1 MGRENVVWSRS
12 GHADAAAAWASRE
25 PPGLDVL
32 RGWADGTLEEQLDAF
47 CGAVRALD
55 TGGADHPDAVL
66 ALGLRVLDARRVG
79 WRKSRLV
86 GLRIDL
92 LEAGARGLLA
102 GGRPFGAAWLGLIA
116 EGIGGPPPD
125 PTWLASALSVARAC
139 PSAPERTSA
148 GLVARGRLLEALDT
162 ARREASGGAHLALCE
177 AALAGDVEP
186 LQAASHDG
194 PSLALAHLFAHGLPE
209 RRASHRLPDLAA
221 GLDPLVDALDDRGPA
236 QGAVEDRLLRVAR
249 PLEDAVTGPDATRGL
264 LAVGAVLRFAH
275 QARRPA
281 VVRFLLALLHDWSA
295 RVSDGHSQDV
305 YRTATDIVETVDLP
319 VLAESSWA
327 RTARTLTLLT
337 ELGAAFGAA
346 RVRQLFRSTHRAKR
360 LTDEE
365 REALGRVFVRHARR
379 MKGPLMKVAQHM
391 GYGGVPL
398 SPRVARQLAALCDR
412 SPALPFDRVHE
423 VLTDELGDPRRIF
436 ASIEPVPLGTGSV
449 GQVHGA
455 RLHDGREVAVKVLYP
470 GIRDAIRHDV
480 RLLGMATPLLR
491 ILVPR
496 TPWGDVV
503 DELEAELLGETD
515 LHREAELQRAFAA
528 GFADDPHVRVPRPID
543 GMVTERVLVM
553 DRAVG
558 ERLEPFAASADRAS
572 RQRATDAL
580 YRFFLRDIGANAL
593 YADFNPGNVL
603 FADDAV
609 WCMDFGCVKRWD
621 DGMHVKIRAFV
632 TGAVLRDPARF
643 RPAARALDVTSDP
656 DHFDYDRLLALF
668 DPETYRRTDA
678 AGRPLPFEPHD
689 VFRLVAGFRLRTD
702 QTLQPYHLF
711 GIRAYFSFIA
721 LVVHLGCSDTGMEVA
736 RAVIERAEAA
746 TPGPDALD
754 VPLPTEATR

>member
-12 GHADAAAAWASRE
+12 GHADAVAAWATRT

-32 RGWADGTLEEQLDAF
+32 RAWADGTLEQQLDAF
-47 CGAVRALD
+47 CGAVEAVRS
-55 TGGADHPDAVL
+55 GADDPDAVL
-66 ALGLRVLDARRVG
+66 SLALGILDARRVD

-92 LEAGARGLLA
+92 LEAGAHGLQA
-102 GGRPFGAAWLGLIA
+102 RGRPFGAAWLGLIA
-116 EGIGGPPPD
+116 EGIGGTPPD
-125 PTWLASALSVARAC
+125 PTLLASALSVATAS
-139 PSAPERTSA
+139 PTAPEHTSD
-148 GLVARGRLLEALDT
+148 GLVARGRLLEALDA
-162 ARREASGGAHLALCE
+162 ARRDGAHGFPQALCA

-186 LQAASHDG
+186 LQAPSLESG
-194 PSLALAHLFAHGLPE
+194 PLALAHLFAHALPE
-209 RRASHRLPDLAA
+209 RRAAHRLPEL
-221 GLDPLVDALDDRGPA
+221 GPGWDPLVDALAAPDEGA
-236 QGAVEDRLLRVAR
+236 AVEERLLRLTR
-249 PLEDAVTGPDATRGL
+249 PLELAVTGPDAARGL
-264 LAVGAVLRFAH
+264 LGVGAVLRFAH

-281 VVRFLLALLHDWSA
+281 VVRFLLALLHDWSL
-295 RVSDGHSQDV
+295 RVSEGCSRDV

-360 LTDEE
+360 LTDDE

-412 SPALPFDRVHE
+412 SPAMPFDRVQE
-423 VLTDELGDPRRIF
+423 VLTEELGDPRRVF
-436 ASIEPVPLGTGSV
+436 ASIEPMPLGTGSV

-455 RLHDGREVAVKVLYP
+455 RLHDGRHVAVKVLYP
-470 GIRDAIRHDV
+470 GIRDAIAHDV
-480 RLLGMATPLLR
+480 RLLGMSTPLLR

-503 DELEAELLGETD
+503 DELEAELLRETD
-515 LHREAELQRAFAA
+515 LHREAGLQRAFAD
-528 GFADDPHVRVPRPID
+528 GFADDPHVRVPRPVD
-543 GMVTERVLVM
+543 ELVTERVLVM

-558 ERLEPFAASADRAS
+558 ERLEPFAARADQAA

-609 WCMDFGCVKRWD
+609 WCLDFGCVKRWD
-621 DGMHVKIRAFV
+621 DAMHAKIRAFV

-668 DPETYRRTDA
+668 DPETYRRTDGD
-678 AGRPLPFEPHD
+678 GRPLPFAPHD

-736 RAVIERAEAA
+736 RSVIERAEA
-746 TPGPDALD
+746 GSSSRDAREAP
-754 VPLPTEATR
+754 VPTEATR